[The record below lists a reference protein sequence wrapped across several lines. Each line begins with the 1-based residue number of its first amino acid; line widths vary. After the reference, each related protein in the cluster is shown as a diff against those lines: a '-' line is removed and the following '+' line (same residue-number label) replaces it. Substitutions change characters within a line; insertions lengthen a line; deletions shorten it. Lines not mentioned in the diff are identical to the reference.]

1 MRVRIAIVSCA
12 AACCWTVQ
20 ASAQDSSAFYD
31 ENCAACHTI
40 GGGPQGGPD
49 LKGVTARRDREWLVR
64 FLLDPAAFESDPEV
78 IRMIKEADGMTMPSF
93 EGMTREMAE
102 ALLKVIEQR
111 SAGEPA
117 PSPAAEPASAAADR
131 PFTPAD
137 VERGRALFTGASRL
151 SASGPACAG
160 CHDAR
165 LPGPG
170 GGRLGPGLATA
181 HTRLGGRTGLTAW
194 LGATPTPLMRA
205 LYRAAPLTDDEVR
218 SLVAFL
224 EQPDDVPATS
234 AAALLA
240 ALGLGG
246 SLLVLAGAAL
256 TWRRRFRAVR
266 RPLVARANPTSPPR
280 FVNPE
285 P

>member
-1 MRVRIAIVSCA
+1 MRVRIAIVFCA
-12 AACCWTVQ
+12 AACCWAAR
-20 ASAQDSSAFYD
+20 ASAQDPSAFYD
-31 ENCAACHTI
+31 ENCAACHSI

-49 LKGVTARRDREWLVR
+49 LKGVTARRDRDWLIR

-93 EGMTREMAE
+93 EMTREMAE
-102 ALLKVIEQR
+102 ALLKVIEAR
-111 SAGEPA
+111 SGEAAASAPERA
-117 PSPAAEPASAAADR
+117 PSPADE

-137 VERGRALFTGASRL
+137 VERGRALFTGATRL
-151 SASGPACAG
+151 SASGPACVG

-170 GGRLGPGLATA
+170 GGRLGPGLANA
-181 HTRLGGRTGLTAW
+181 HLRLGGRTGLTAW
-194 LGATPTPLMRA
+194 LAAPPTPLMRV

-224 EQPDDVPATS
+224 EQPDDDPSTS
-234 AAALLA
+234 AVALLA

-246 SLLVLAGAAL
+246 CLLVIAVAAL
-256 TWRRRFRAVR
+256 VWRGRFRSVR
-266 RPLVARANPTSPPR
+266 GPLVARANLGPPPGL
-280 FVNPE
+280 VNPE